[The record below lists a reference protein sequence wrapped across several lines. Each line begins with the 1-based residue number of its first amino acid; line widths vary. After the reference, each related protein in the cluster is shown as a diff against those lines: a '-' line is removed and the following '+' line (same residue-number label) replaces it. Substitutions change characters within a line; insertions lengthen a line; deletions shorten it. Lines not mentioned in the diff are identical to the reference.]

1 MCNKLQT
8 LISNIEIKNGQT
20 KKIYSAVADDIDKV
34 FTKIVMLENNIKSVA
49 GEILSVKNAITFLS
63 TKLTKIERKLYDDKI
78 EEKAYV
84 FETLNIL
91 ARNKWF
97 WIIAIAIIMLAG
109 TGVLTLL
116 EKSHNIQEITNAIK
130 KV

>member
-1 MCNKLQT
+1 MCNNLKT
-8 LISNIEIKNGQT
+8 LISNTEIKNAKN
-20 KKIYSAVADDIDKV
+20 KKIYSAIADEIDKI
-34 FTKIVMLENNIKSVA
+34 FTKIVILQDNVKSVA
-49 GEILSVKNAITFLS
+49 GEILGLKTTLKNLTG
-63 TKLTKIERKLYDDKI
+63 KLCKIEKKLYEDKI

-97 WIIAIAIIMLAG
+97 WIIALAIIMLAG
-109 TGVLTLL
+109 TGVITIL

-130 KV
+130 

>member
-1 MCNKLQT
+1 MCNNLKT
-8 LISNIEIKNGQT
+8 LISNTEIKNAKN
-20 KKIYSAVADDIDKV
+20 KKIYSAIADEIDKI
-34 FTKIVMLENNIKSVA
+34 FTKIVILQDNVKSVA
-49 GEILSVKNAITFLS
+49 GEILGLKTTLKNLTG
-63 TKLTKIERKLYDDKI
+63 KLCKIEKKLYEDKI

-109 TGVLTLL
+109 TGVITIL

-130 KV
+130 

>member
-20 KKIYSAVADDIDKV
+20 RKIYSAVADDIDKV

-63 TKLTKIERKLYDDKI
+63 AKLTKIERKLYDDKI

-84 FETLNIL
+84 FETLNML
-91 ARNKWF
+91 AHNKWF